1 MKQLSICFLFILSI
15 QPGAAFGQQSQN
27 PTGEI
32 YGTVYQRTLERG
44 VAAAQ
49 VRIVETGVRITTDSI
64 GEFRFRN
71 LLAGEYT
78 LTATASG
85 YRAPS
90 DVVVTVKPG
99 ETTQLEIYLEPDT
112 ILLGEVEVTAERSTS
127 TVGRESLG
135 GSEIQ
140 RVPGAIGDALRAL
153 QALPSVGVANDF
165 SGALFIRGGSD
176 EDNLYYFDR
185 VPIGYPYHFGG
196 IVSSLSSEIIE
207 RIDVYAG
214 GYGAEFGVDSQAVID
229 IYSRKENADG
239 FRSKFNVNLLYS
251 EGLVEGKLGKRGF
264 WYAAGRRSYIDL
276 FLGSLSFNTGQIT
289 SFPRFWD
296 YQVKGGYDLSEKHQ
310 LSMNLF
316 ASGDR
321 FALKLDGE
329 DVDQDFR
336 GDLNFGSGFEG
347 AGIHLRSRLTNRLSS
362 FLSLTRS
369 YFEFDVNIGAGL
381 SLKVDSPQYILRE
394 DLAYTLT
401 PKHQL
406 ESGVILGIEPGTA
419 TGRFSRPPDEGEAD
433 YDLRFVEKV
442 AFDESVIGR
451 RMEIYLQDSYRV
463 LPFLAVVLGLRGD
476 YLNRIDEL
484 SLQPRGS
491 LLLEI
496 PGGSQLQFAYG
507 NYNQAPGPPRL
518 TQSVGN
524 PNLNTSQASHYVLEF
539 TRQVSPTTE
548 FKVAGYYKNLVD
560 LVTFDA
566 DARYLNQ
573 GVGYAQG
580 TEVFLRHRAGERF
593 LGWASYAY
601 GLSKRRDRPGEPYR
615 YYSFDQ
621 THVATF
627 AATYSPTPM
636 WEIGAKWQY
645 RTGNPYTPVL
655 GANLR
660 ADPRNGEPI
669 YIPIYGAT
677 NSARFPPYH
686 RLDVKLSKA
695 FRFESWEMRLFLE
708 LLNIYNRKNLLDF
721 NYTEDYS
728 DKDEIYQFPILPYL
742 GVTTEF

>member
-1 MKQLSICFLFILSI
+1 MKQLSIYLLFILSI
-15 QPGAAFGQQSQN
+15 QPYTAFGQQSEP

-32 YGTVYQRTLERG
+32 FGTVYQEGLKQP
-44 VAAAQ
+44 VASAII
-49 VRIVETGVRITTDSI
+49 RIVETGARIRTDSA
-64 GEFRFRN
+64 GEFRFRS
-71 LLAGEYT
+71 LPAGEYT
-78 LTATASG
+78 LAATASG
-85 YRAPS
+85 YLSARGVA
-90 DVVVTVKPG
+90 VTVKPG
-99 ETTQLEIYLEPDT
+99 DTTQIEIYLELDT
-112 ILLGEVEVTAERSTS
+112 VLLDEVEVTTDRPTS

-140 RVPGAIGDALRAL
+140 RVPGAIGDSLRAL

-165 SGALFIRGGSD
+165 SGALYIRGGSD

-229 IYSRKENADG
+229 IFSRDENAGG

-251 EGLVEGKLGKRGF
+251 EGLVEGQLGDRGF
-264 WYAAGRRSYIDL
+264 WYAAGRRSYIDF
-276 FLGSLSFNTGQIT
+276 FLSSVSFDTGQIT

-310 LSMNLF
+310 LSANVF
-316 ASGDR
+316 ASGDS

-329 DVDQDFR
+329 DVDEEFR
-336 GDLNFGSGFEG
+336 GNLNFGSGFEG
-347 AGIHLRSRLTNRLSS
+347 AGVHLRSRFTDRLSS

-369 YFEFDVNIGAGL
+369 YLQFDFNIGPGL
-381 SLKVDSPQYILRE
+381 SLKIDAPRYNLRE
-394 DLAYTLT
+394 DLVYTLT

-406 ESGVILGIEPGTA
+406 ESGVILGIEPGKAIGTFA
-419 TGRFSRPPDEGEAD
+419 RPPDEGEVD
-433 YDLRFVEKV
+433 YDFRFVEKTT
-442 AFDESVIGR
+442 FDESIARR
-451 RMEIYLQDSYRV
+451 RMEIYLQDRYSV
-463 LPFLAVVLGLRGD
+463 LPFLTVVFGLRAD
-476 YLNRIDEL
+476 YLSGIDEL

-491 LLLEI
+491 LLLGI
-496 PGGSQLQFAYG
+496 SDGSQLQFAYG
-507 NYNQAPGPPRL
+507 NYNQVPGPPRL
-518 TQSVGN
+518 TRSVGN
-524 PNLNTSQASHYVLEF
+524 PNLSTSQANHYVLEF
-539 TRQVSPTTE
+539 TRQVSPATE

-560 LVTFDA
+560 LATVDV

-580 TEVFLRHRAGERF
+580 TEVFLRHRAGDRF
-593 LGWASYAY
+593 LGWGSYAY
-601 GLSKRRDRPGEPYR
+601 GLSKRRDRPDEPYR

-621 THVATF
+621 THVAMF
-627 AATYSPTPM
+627 AATYSPAAT
-636 WEIGAKWQY
+636 WEVGAKWQY

-655 GANLR
+655 DANLGT
-660 ADPRNGEPI
+660 DPRNGEPI
-669 YIPIYGAT
+669 YFPVYAEI

-686 RLDVKLSKA
+686 RLDVKFSKA
-695 FRFESWEMRLFLE
+695 FRFESWEIGFFLE

-721 NYTEDYS
+721 NYSEDYS
-728 DKDEIYQFPILPYL
+728 EKDEIYQFPILPYL